1 MQSPPG
7 AHVTIDGRRYLYF
20 GGTSYFGLHGHPEVI
35 EAGVQALRQYGVHSG
50 TTRAGFGTIAPV
62 LEVEQRAA
70 KLFGTETAFY
80 FSSGYASNHVL
91 IQTLAAQ
98 ITTVLVEATAHF
110 SVIEAAKSAGLPCH
124 TFDSRDP
131 ADLQAQIRRHLPPSG
146 VPLVMADAVAPPTGT
161 LAPVMDYLDALAPFA
176 PAVLMLDDAHG
187 FGVLG
192 VAGRGLFDHHGLW
205 PEVNTG
211 TARADGITLTVG
223 GTLAKAL
230 GGFGGIIPGSQAF
243 IHEIRAKSHYFEG
256 ASAPAAAV
264 AGSTA
269 KALELVARDPSWR
282 LRVRANA
289 THLRTGLRALG
300 LEVPD
305 TPAAQTGVVIG
316 DAANMKRLHQE
327 LRQRG
332 ILVPHLAAYSG
343 LGPEGVMRFAVF
355 STHTPEMIDELL
367 TTLKPLL

>member
-7 AHVTIDGRRYLYF
+7 AHVTVDGQRYLYF
-20 GGTSYFGLHGHPEVI
+20 GGTSYFGLHGHPDVI

-62 LEVEQRAA
+62 LEVERRAA
-70 KLFGTETAFY
+70 DFFGTEAAFY
-80 FSSGYASNHVL
+80 FSSGYATNHVVM
-91 IQTLAAQ
+91 QTLAGRA
-98 ITTVLVEATAHF
+98 TTVFVEKSAHF
-110 SVIEAAKSAGLPCH
+110 CVHEAATVAGLPCH
-124 TFDSRDP
+124 VFES
-131 ADLQAQIRRHLPPSG
+131 ADLAAQIRRHLPPGG
-146 VPLVMADAVAPPTGT
+146 VPLVMADAVAPPTGA
-161 LAPVMDYLDALAPFA
+161 LAPVTDYLDALAAFA
-176 PAVLMLDDAHG
+176 PAILMLDDAHG

-192 VAGRGLFDHHGLW
+192 EAGRGLFDHQGLW

-211 TARADGITLTVG
+211 AARADGITLTVG

-230 GGFGGIIPGSQAF
+230 GGFGGIIPGSRSF
-243 IHEIRAKSHYFEG
+243 IEEVRAKSHYFEG

-269 KALELVARDPSWR
+269 KALEIVSQDPTLR
-282 LRVRANA
+282 LRVRSNA
-289 THLRTGLRALG
+289 AYLRAGLRALG

-305 TPAAQTGVVIG
+305 TPAAQTGVAVE
-316 DAANMKRLHQE
+316 DAANMKRLHLE

-343 LGPEGVMRFAVF
+343 LGPEGVMRIAVF
-355 STHTPEMIDELL
+355 STHTNAMIDELL
-367 TTLKPLL
+367 TALKSLL